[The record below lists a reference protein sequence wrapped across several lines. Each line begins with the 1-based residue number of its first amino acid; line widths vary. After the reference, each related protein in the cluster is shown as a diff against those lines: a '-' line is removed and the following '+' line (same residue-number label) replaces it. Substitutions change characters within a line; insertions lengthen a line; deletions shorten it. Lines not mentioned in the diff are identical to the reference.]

1 MKSRRRRDRGDICQL
16 RVELW
21 AGIRAASAM
30 VEDPE
35 TTPALKLRAVS
46 ALATAAAVYARILEG
61 GKADDANA
69 ATAVEDADTIIVR
82 VREAANGH
90 HRV

>member
-35 TTPALKLRAVS
+35 TAPELKLRAVS
-46 ALATAAAVYARILEG
+46 ALATAASVYAKLLE
-61 GKADDANA
+61 AQPDDDVKPE
-69 ATAVEDADTIIVR
+69 TPGDIIVIR
-82 VREAANGH
+82 SATGNNGH
-90 HRV
+90 HG

>member
-35 TTPALKLRAVS
+35 TAPELKLRAVS
-46 ALATAAAVYARILEG
+46 ALATVASVYAKLLES
-61 GKADDANA
+61 KP
-69 ATAVEDADTIIVR
+69 EDEAKPETPSDIIVIR
-82 VREAANGH
+82 SANGH
-90 HRV
+90 NGHHG